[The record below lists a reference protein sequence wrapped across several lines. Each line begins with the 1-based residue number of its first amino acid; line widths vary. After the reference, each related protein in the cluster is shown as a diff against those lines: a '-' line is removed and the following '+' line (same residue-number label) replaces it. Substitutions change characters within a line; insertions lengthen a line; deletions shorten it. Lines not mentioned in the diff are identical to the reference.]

1 MQAAMRAQDRDAIR
15 QIMAARNEG
24 GGAAA
29 ASPSPQRPAAESPA
43 RAAPAAAGASSS
55 AIPGAMELDDLDEM
69 DALVADV
76 EAPAP
81 APASAP
87 VRQPPVGT
95 SWMDAVMNEIEEEVD
110 NPFVVPEPTRA
121 PAPAPSAAPIPTPTS
136 VRTPSAI
143 SLQAKGMPMGA
154 GLGPGLDGT
163 SADDIMSQLAASE
176 ARLNAAREG
185 TAGGAGGGGAAGPA
199 VMGPGAG
206 GGGGADADLDELDDL
221 LEEFM

>member
-24 GGAAA
+24 GGAPA

-43 RAAPAAAGASSS
+43 RAAPAAGGASSS

-81 APASAP
+81 APAPAP

-154 GLGPGLDGT
+154 GLGPGLDDT

-185 TAGGAGGGGAAGPA
+185 TAGAGGAAAAGPA